1 MKKTIIPAI
10 IITLIIVCSFLIG
23 QEQSIRVAIAPFD
36 DTPAMEA
43 ISPSATD
50 SLTQLLSNNKHITI
64 RQPNAIQSYLNLLEK
79 VQIGIEDPTVL
90 KGKADMLQI
99 DYLVVGSIGKILDRY
114 EVDARMVDI
123 QSWKI
128 VSTCG
133 VEADGLNNGVSKV
146 ADYFSSLTFSQ
157 IQQYLEHTK
166 DTPTVG
172 IQEFREFFE
181 NPPTALYCATFME
194 MLTSALAD
202 KTKNS
207 IIESKFTSRLLEEKS
222 LEMAGIIENSKADQL
237 FTIHGIEY
245 RIIGNIRVFPDLIVV
260 NYGIINSSNQKI
272 IFTGSVD
279 AVTPNSLRA
288 IASHIAKTI
297 DDALNN
303 KIANL
308 LITTEPVDAEIYIN
322 DTFAGTTKNKKLMA
336 IAQKGKN
343 VVTAKAEGC
352 KAATVEIDC
361 KPRITNTVRIRIE
374 RITERLLQEAM
385 VFESNGQYTKAIE
398 RYNEFVKETG
408 NTTEANV
415 ALYRIGHILLKNIQD
430 YEKAKHIFTQLLN
443 NYPEP
448 LIRSEGYFGLAQTYL
463 AMGNKELAK
472 STINYLLQYYPQS
485 NAAQEA
491 KELLKTLDNK

>member
-1 MKKTIIPAI
+1 MKKTTIAS
-10 IITLIIVCSFLIG
+10 IIVSIACSFITG
-23 QEQSIRVAIAPFD
+23 QEQSLRVAIAPFD
-36 DTPAMEA
+36 DTPAMETL
-43 ISPSATD
+43 SLTATS
-50 SLTQLLSNNKHITI
+50 SLTQLLSNNKNIAI
-64 RQPNAIQSYLNLLEK
+64 RQPDAIQSYINLLEK
-79 VQIGIEDPTVL
+79 VQAGFEEPNVL
-90 KGKADMLQI
+90 KGKAQSVQV
-99 DYLVVGSIGKILDRY
+99 DYLVVGSIGKILNRY
-114 EVDARMVDI
+114 EVDTRIVDV

-128 VSTCG
+128 VSSCG
-133 VEADGLNNGVSKV
+133 VQSDSTIKGVGD
-146 ADYFSSLTFSQ
+146 AANYFSSLTGATV
-157 IQQYLEHTK
+157 QQYLEQTK
-166 DTPTVG
+166 ESPTVG
-172 IQEFREFFE
+172 IQEFREYFE
-181 NPPTALYCATFME
+181 NPPNALYCSTFME

-207 IIESKFTSRLLEEKS
+207 IIETKFTSRLLEEKS

-237 FTIHGIEY
+237 FAIQGIEY

-260 NYGIINSSNQKI
+260 NYGIINTGNQKI

-279 AVTPNSLRA
+279 AVNPTSLRA

-308 LITTEPVDAEIYIN
+308 LITTEPIDAEIYIN
-322 DTFAGTTKNKKLMA
+322 DTYMGSTKNRKLLV

-343 VVTAKAEGC
+343 IITAKAEGC
-352 KAATVEIDC
+352 KATTLEVDC
-361 KPRITNTVRIRIE
+361 KPRTTNTARIRLE

-385 VFESNGQYTKAIE
+385 ILESNGQYAKAIE

-415 ALYRIGHILLKNIQD
+415 ALYRIGHILLKNIKD
-430 YEKAKHIFTQLLN
+430 YEKAKSVFTQLLN

-448 LIRSEGYFGLAQTYL
+448 LIRTEGYFGLAQAYL

-472 STINYLLQYYPQS
+472 STIDYLVEYYPDS

-491 KELLKTLDNK
+491 KALLKTL